1 MNAAAWVLLLFL
13 FLSVACNALLFVA
26 LMRARGRA
34 TIAAAATGLLPAP
47 VQAAVGA
54 GAAIAPVAANGLS
67 LMKSAIR
74 LLWDE
79 ARDELAE
86 NLAHQNRAAVVQT
99 FQAPFPGVAGTG
111 PPPVPPAGVASSAA
125 P

>member
-1 MNAAAWVLLLFL
+1 MNTAAWVLLLFL
-13 FLSVACNALLFVA
+13 FLSVACNALLLVA

-34 TIAAAATGLLPAP
+34 TLAAAATSLLPAP
-47 VQAAVGA
+47 VKAAVGVVET
-54 GAAIAPVAANGLS
+54 IAPVAVNGLS

-86 NLAHQNRAAVVQT
+86 TIAHQNRAAVVQT
-99 FQAPFPGVAGTG
+99 FQAPFPGVAAAAE
-111 PPPVPPAGVASSAA
+111 PPKAPAGGSSPAA
-125 P
+125 